1 MENIN
6 IGNKGSG
13 RSIGPVI
20 GLIVIIAIILIGGI
34 YFWSMRNTDGTT
46 GYKPAQQQNENAGA
60 SNTAATI
67 NTNVP
72 SSYNSVDVEASLN
85 ESDPNTI
92 QTSDL

>member
-6 IGNKGSG
+6 IGNKSSG

-34 YFWSMRNTDGTT
+34 YFWSTRNSETDYTSTT
-46 GYKPAQQQNENAGA
+46 QQSDQNAGA

-67 NTNVP
+67 NTSVP
-72 SSYNSVDVEASLN
+72 SSYNSVDVEAALDQ
-85 ESDPNTI
+85 SDPNQI
-92 QTSDL
+92 DTSGL